1 MNNPEI
7 AFSAS
12 CQTHAF
18 ILQRA
23 AGGLLLV
30 WSSAHKYK
38 IVKLDWTL
46 QFRLKNECEEITQI
60 DLCFQN
66 T

>member
-12 CQTHAF
+12 CQTRAF

-38 IVKLDWTL
+38 IGLHAAVQT
-46 QFRLKNECEEITQI
+46 EE
-60 DLCFQN
+60 
-66 T
+66 